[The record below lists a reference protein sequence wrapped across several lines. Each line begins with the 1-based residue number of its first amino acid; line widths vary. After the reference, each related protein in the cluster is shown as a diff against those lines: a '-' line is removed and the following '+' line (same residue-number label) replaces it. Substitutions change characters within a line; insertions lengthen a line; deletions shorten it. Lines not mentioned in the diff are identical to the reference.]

1 MAGKYAINTETSVD
15 SSKTQIS
22 KVLKRY
28 GATTTSINETP
39 QFALVAAQIHGI
51 QIRIRLQLP
60 LLNDPEITMTPT
72 RKYRNEVGIKKEYDR
87 AIKSTLRALYMILHS
102 RLEEI
107 DRGISTAQQ
116 AFMPWIM
123 LPDNSIVEDH
133 VLPTIKTAYE
143 TGQVPPLLPESMTNP
158 PKLLT

>member
-15 SSKTQIS
+15 TSKTQIS
-22 KVLKRY
+22 RLLSRY
-28 GATTTSINETP
+28 GATTTSINETQ
-39 QFALVAAQIHGI
+39 QFALVAAEIHGI
-51 QIRIRLQLP
+51 QIRIRLQFP
-60 LLNDPEITMTPT
+60 SKNDPEITMTPT
-72 RKYRNEVGIKKEYDR
+72 MKFRSKAGIEKEYQKAMR
-87 AIKSTLRALYMILHS
+87 STWRALFMILHS

-107 DRGISTAQQ
+107 ERGISTVQQ

-133 VLPTIKTAYE
+133 VLPTIETAYS
-143 TGQVPPLLPESMTNP
+143 TGRVPSLLPESMTNS